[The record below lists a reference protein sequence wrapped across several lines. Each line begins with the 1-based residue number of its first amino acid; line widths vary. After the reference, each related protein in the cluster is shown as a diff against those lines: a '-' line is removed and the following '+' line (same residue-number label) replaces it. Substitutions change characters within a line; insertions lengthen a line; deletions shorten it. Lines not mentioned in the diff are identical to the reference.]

1 MSLNRDLAALLA
13 HLPPWLREAAAGI
26 QGDDLL
32 EIAMDLGRT
41 PRLRLR
47 TGWLDLEREVTWDDL
62 QYVVGRL
69 DRFRPDNRTGVDRT
83 LHRIAC
89 IRDRYQGIVGYTFR
103 VGRAVVGAAA
113 PVRELLASGAS
124 LLIVG
129 PPGSGKTTVLRDAAR
144 MLDEMGRAVIVC
156 DTSNEIGGDGQV
168 PHPAIGRSRRLQVPS
183 PEAQPR
189 VLLEALVNHWPEVVV
204 VDEIGYRGDA
214 EVVATIAR
222 RGVQVLAT
230 THGRCLQDLLFNPAL
245 AALVGGLY
253 CADGTA
259 RRPRWVRAG
268 LPVVGAVVEL
278 LRPESFVL
286 HRDVAASCD
295 RILTNLEAEEVSR
308 ASLDR
313 ATVDSPQSVPTAT
326 EPDILR

>member
-1 MSLNRDLAALLA
+1 MTRSRAEVPINSDETVTPNRDLATLLA
-13 HLPPWLREAAAGI
+13 HLPPWLRDAAAGTP
-26 QGDDLL
+26 GDDLL
-32 EIAMDLGRT
+32 EIAMDLGRP

-47 TGWLDLEREVTWDDL
+47 AGWLDLEREVTRDDL

-89 IRDRYQGIVGYTFR
+89 IRDRYQDIVGYTFR

-113 PVRELLASGAS
+113 PVRELLVSGAS

-129 PPGSGKTTVLRDAAR
+129 PPGCGKTTVLRDAAR
-144 MLDEMGRAVIVC
+144 ILDEMGRAVVVC

-189 VLLEALVNHWPEVVV
+189 VLLEALVNHWPDVLV

-222 RGVQVLAT
+222 RSVQVLAT
-230 THGRCLQDLLFNPAL
+230 AHGRSLHDVLFNPAL
-245 AALVGGLY
+245 ADLVGGLH
-253 CADGTA
+253 CADGTGK
-259 RRPRWVRAG
+259 RPRWVRAG
-268 LPVVGAVVEL
+268 LPVVGAVAEL
-278 LRPESFVL
+278 LRPETFVL
-286 HRDVAASCD
+286 HHDVAASCD
-295 RILTNLEAEEVSR
+295 RIL
-308 ASLDR
+308 ASLAGGEESASAR
-313 ATVDSPQSVPTAT
+313 
-326 EPDILR
+326 R

>member
-1 MSLNRDLAALLA
+1 VSPNHELTALLA
-13 HLPPWLREAAAGI
+13 YLPPWLREAAAAVR
-26 QGDDLL
+26 GDDLL

-47 TGWLDLEREVTWDDL
+47 AGWLDLEREVTRDDL
-62 QYVVGRL
+62 QYVVGRV
-69 DRFRPDNRTGVDRT
+69 DRFRPDNRTGIDRT

-89 IRDRYQGIVGYTFR
+89 IRDRYQDIVGYTFR
-103 VGRAVVGAAA
+103 VGRAVVGAAV

-230 THGRCLQDLLFNPAL
+230 AHGRSLQDVLFNPAL
-245 AALVGGLY
+245 ADLVGGLY
-253 CADGTA
+253 SADGTGK
-259 RRPRWVRAG
+259 RPRWVRAG

-278 LRPESFVL
+278 LGPESFVL

-295 RILTNLEAEEVSR
+295 RILASLEAEE
-308 ASLDR
+308 
-313 ATVDSPQSVPTAT
+313 
-326 EPDILR
+326 

>member
-1 MSLNRDLAALLA
+1 VELRRGPSAPDDIVSPNYELAALLA
-13 HLPPWLREAAAGI
+13 HLPPWLREAAAGVE
-26 QGDDLL
+26 GDDLL

-47 TGWLDLEREVTWDDL
+47 TGWLDLEREVTRDDL

-69 DRFRPDNRTGVDRT
+69 DRFRPDNRTGIDRT

-89 IRDRYQGIVGYTFR
+89 IRDRYQDIVGYTFR
-103 VGRAVVGAAA
+103 VGRTVVGAAA
-113 PVRELLASGAS
+113 PVREVLVSGAS

-129 PPGSGKTTVLRDAAR
+129 PPGCGKTTVLRDAAR
-144 MLDEMGRAVIVC
+144 MLDEMGRAVVVC

-230 THGRCLQDLLFNPAL
+230 AHGRSLHDVLFNPAL
-245 AALVGGLY
+245 AELVGGLH
-253 CADGTA
+253 CADGTGK
-259 RRPRWVRAG
+259 RPRWVRAG

-278 LRPESFVL
+278 LRLEAFVL
-286 HRDVAASCD
+286 HHDVAASCD
-295 RILTNLEAEEVSR
+295 RTLADLEADEES
-308 ASLDR
+308 ASIPR
-313 ATVDSPQSVPTAT
+313 
-326 EPDILR
+326 

>member
-1 MSLNRDLAALLA
+1 MSPNHELAALLA
-13 HLPPWLREAAAGI
+13 YLPPWLREGAAAVR
-26 QGDDLL
+26 GDDLL
-32 EIAMDLGRT
+32 DIVMDLGRP

-47 TGWLDLEREVTWDDL
+47 TGWLDLEREVTRDDL
-62 QYVVGRL
+62 QYVVGRV
-69 DRFRPDNRTGVDRT
+69 DRFRPDNRTGIDRT

-89 IRDRYQGIVGYTFR
+89 IRDRYQDIVGYTFR

-230 THGRCLQDLLFNPAL
+230 AHGRCLQDILFNPAL
-245 AALVGGLY
+245 ADLVGGLY
-253 CADGTA
+253 CADGTGK
-259 RRPRWVRAG
+259 RPRWVRAG

-278 LRPESFVL
+278 PRPETFVL
-286 HRDVAASCD
+286 HCDVAASCD
-295 RILTNLEAEEVSR
+295 RILVGLE
-308 ASLDR
+308 
-313 ATVDSPQSVPTAT
+313 
-326 EPDILR
+326 

>member
-1 MSLNRDLAALLA
+1 MESRRDACTCDETVSLNREVAALLA
-13 HLPPWLREAAAGI
+13 HVPPWLREAAGSVAE
-26 QGDDLL
+26 DDLL
-32 EIAMDLGRT
+32 EIVMDLGRP

-47 TGWLDLEREVTWDDL
+47 TGWLDLEREVTRDDL

-69 DRFRPDNRTGVDRT
+69 DRFRPDNRTGIDRT

-89 IRDRYQGIVGYTFR
+89 IRDRYQDIVGYTFR

-144 MLDEMGRAVIVC
+144 ILDEVGRAVVVC

-189 VLLEALVNHWPEVVV
+189 VLLEALVNHWPDVLV

-222 RGVQVLAT
+222 RAAFKPSGRNGWHDDITHLLLECFCIDLVNAGNERGVWNPVRHPVKNVPSVLM
-230 THGRCLQDLLFNPAL
+230 AL
-245 AALVGGLY
+245 SI
-253 CADGTA
+253 D
-259 RRPRWVRAG
+259 PRGVWQ
-268 LPVVGAVVEL
+268 
-278 LRPESFVL
+278 PEQ
-286 HRDVAASCD
+286 
-295 RILTNLEAEEVSR
+295 SR
-308 ASLDR
+308 L
-313 ATVDSPQSVPTAT
+313 
-326 EPDILR
+326 

>member
-1 MSLNRDLAALLA
+1 MSLNHELTALLA
-13 HLPPWLREAAAGI
+13 YLPPWLREAVAAVR
-26 QGDDLL
+26 GDDLL
-32 EIAMDLGRT
+32 DIVMDLGRP

-47 TGWLDLEREVTWDDL
+47 TGRLDLEREVTRDDL

-69 DRFRPDNRTGVDRT
+69 DRFRPDNRTGIDRT

-89 IRDRYQGIVGYTFR
+89 IRDRYQDIVGYTFR

-189 VLLEALVNHWPEVVV
+189 VLLEALVNHWPEVIV

-230 THGRCLQDLLFNPAL
+230 AHGRSLQDLLFNPAL
-245 AALVGGLY
+245 ADLVGGLY
-253 CADGTA
+253 CADGTGK
-259 RRPRWVRAG
+259 RPRWVRAG

-278 LRPESFVL
+278 LRPETFVL

-295 RILTNLEAEEVSR
+295 RILVDLESEEEPAV
-308 ASLDR
+308 DR
-313 ATVDSPQSVPTAT
+313 
-326 EPDILR
+326 R